1 MPEEVTRR
9 LRHAQ
14 SASRIGAV
22 CMYAMAAA
30 LCIISVAS
38 CCAFAGQGVI
48 PPAPLARP
56 ALSTVTTVCLAEFLR
71 NFRQEASPF
80 GRGQATRV
88 ALAGLL
94 LLSYALLDLFG
105 PATSYRLDFM
115 GEAMPVAITSQ
126 PGINPMMLSLSGF
139 FLCLAL
145 VVRYGDALKE
155 DLDGIA

>member
-1 MPEEVTRR
+1 M
-9 LRHAQ
+9 
-14 SASRIGAV
+14 
-22 CMYAMAAA
+22 
-30 LCIISVAS
+30 
-38 CCAFAGQGVI
+38 
-48 PPAPLARP
+48 
-56 ALSTVTTVCLAEFLR
+56 TTVCLAEFLR

-105 PATSYRLDFM
+105 PATSYRLDLM